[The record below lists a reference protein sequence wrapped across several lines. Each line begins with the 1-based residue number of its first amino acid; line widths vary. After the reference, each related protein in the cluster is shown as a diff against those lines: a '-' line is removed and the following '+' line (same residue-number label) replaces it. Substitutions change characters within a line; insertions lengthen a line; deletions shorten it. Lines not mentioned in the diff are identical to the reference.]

1 MLLFIFIAH
10 FSAEWL
16 SMSAY
21 RLFFVVVIIGE
32 DDFTYFIHEG
42 EEKLNIKMIII
53 SQAIDK

>member
-1 MLLFIFIAH
+1 
-10 FSAEWL
+10 
-16 SMSAY
+16 MSAY